1 MTELQRLAGL
11 VVSPSKTFEDIN
23 QRPTQVFPIA
33 LLLFFN
39 LLGNFVIFRVLIT
52 DANFDQMARTKVRW
66 DASLA
71 GPRKPPSPANLD
83 QQIETLRRERKYW
96 YVLPL
101 IAVPVSVLAVS
112 IFFYIVLLLAR
123 AGATFA
129 KALVVVCWAFVIYRC
144 IGGVF
149 TMTALLVRG
158 PADFF
163 PGPAEAWSPTSL
175 AQVIP
180 RSSVSPSVYSALSKL
195 DVFLVWWLAVLAI
208 GFSKI
213 SRNLTVAKSAV
224 LVTVSEVLYLLVH
237 ASGLPR

>member
-33 LLLFFN
+33 LLLLFN
-39 LLGNFVIFRVLIT
+39 LLGDFVVYRVLIT
-52 DANFDQMARTKVRW
+52 DANFEPIARTKVQW
-66 DASLA
+66 DASMT
-71 GPRKPPSPANLD
+71 GSQKPPSNIE
-83 QQIETLRRERKYW
+83 QQIDTLRRERKYW

-101 IAVPVSVLAVS
+101 IAVPISVLAIS
-112 IFFYIVLLLAR
+112 IFFYIVLRLAN
-123 AGATFA
+123 AGATFP
-129 KALVVVCWAFVIYRC
+129 KVLVVVCWAFVVYRC

-195 DVFLVWWLAVLAI
+195 DIFLVWWLAVLTI

-213 SRNLTVAKSAV
+213 SKNLAIVKSAV

>member
-1 MTELQRLAGL
+1 LTELQRLAGI
-11 VVSPSKTFEDIN
+11 VVSPGKTFEDIH
-23 QRPTQVFPIA
+23 QRPTWILPVA
-33 LLLFFN
+33 LLLLFN
-39 LLGNFVIFRVLIT
+39 LLGDFVVYRVLIT
-52 DANFDQMARTKVRW
+52 DANFEQIGRTKVQW
-66 DASLA
+66 DASMA
-71 GPRKPPSPANLD
+71 GSQKPPSNIER
-83 QQIETLRRERKYW
+83 QIDTLRRERKYW

-101 IAVPVSVLAVS
+101 IAVPISVLAVS
-112 IFFYIVLLLAR
+112 IFFYIVLRLAR
-123 AGATFA
+123 AGATFP
-129 KALVVVCWAFVIYRC
+129 KVLVVVCWAFVIYRC

-195 DVFLVWWLAVLAI
+195 DIFLVWWLAVLTI

-213 SRNLTVAKSAV
+213 SKNLTIAKSAV